1 MGNPCREETLLSA
14 FMDGALSEADA
25 QQVRHHL
32 ESCEACRRQLADL
45 QATDD
50 LLLKLEPLEPSPGF
64 EHAFWR
70 KVAELEEAGRL
81 SWWARYTRPLWRPAL
96 AVGVAAGLIAG
107 VLIFKSP
114 VTRVSPE
121 DRFMADNVE
130 FLTEYDLIH
139 NLDLLEDW
147 EAIEAMKAS
156 S

>member
-14 FMDGALSEADA
+14 YMDGALSQADT
-25 QQVRHHL
+25 QQVRRHL
-32 ESCEACRRQLADL
+32 ESCKACRQQLADL
-45 QATDD
+45 QATDG
-50 LLLKLEPLEPSPGF
+50 LLQKLEPLEPSPGF
-64 EHAFWR
+64 EHTFWR
-70 KVAELEEAGRL
+70 KVAELEEASRP
-81 SWWARYTRPLWRPAL
+81 SWWARYTRPVWRPAL
-96 AVGVAAGLIAG
+96 AAGVAAGLIAG
-107 VLIFKSP
+107 VLIFNSP
-114 VTRVSPE
+114 GTRVSPE